1 VTSSTTSSAKI
12 AEKTNRRPLSRLTAP
27 SRLPTLILTPM
38 PTLSYI
44 LPAGVFLAMALLWY
58 LGGKLPRLFAVLP
71 VAACYAATA
80 VLLFC
85 WGNHLIPVDA
95 PMGMKEFEAVH
106 RNVSAN
112 LVLGALA
119 ESGSNLNIVILDCC
133 RDNPFARSWR
143 SASSGLAEMKAPQE
157 TLMGNATA
165 PGSAALD
172 GEGKNSPYSI
182 ALAEKIVRPGLQLEE
197 VFKNVARRVFETTKG
212 AQRPWIS
219 LDVLGDFTFRSG
231 AIAVNSSIP
240 STVTTIPLQKQWKV
254 LEQVE
259 PALGGWRIEWDMSA
273 SRAGSQVVFEGK
285 KILVNGK
292 TPSRGE
298 LAARVEIT
306 IPMGSLKSV
315 GTAIETNHRGE
326 KIISD
331 IECVFSPTWLSFEMV
346 SRVGGEMVSKMVGS
360 VASPKKDR

>member
-1 VTSSTTSSAKI
+1 
-12 AEKTNRRPLSRLTAP
+12 
-27 SRLPTLILTPM
+27 M